1 MSENR
6 YIVEKGPSKSSSSG
20 SAPTVQAD
28 PRSISTVEAEAGE
41 TMVITDGVSNQR
53 KLAKIGGQPH
63 ENGGTPLNV
72 PEGTAIY
79 SDTLKIKDP
88 VVLKFFNENG
98 KKAKTFA
105 ELSKKYDITKL
116 QEQRKDENNDK
127 ITNDSLDKSLDDHNF
142 KLSALFTL
150 QEFHEKKGAPAEHSK
165 HFEAFLERTGIN
177 YEDIFGTQ
185 EQTPVME
192 EMSKGR
198 NGMEVQFN
206 PLPEAK
212 YGRELKHLPIADL
225 GDVVNDFTL
234 PPYEEKNAY
243 DKEGIERLNKYLKVY
258 GLEELDATAPR
269 SAVKAKITE
278 AQKAAVEQNPDLIFD
293 YMTTDLDPN
302 DDTYKS
308 HRPNNK
314 LQGIMKGITSDVKP
328 SGKDKDGN
336 PAYTNEDLKKMLDA
350 GDITTDNVLD
360 AYQDN
365 KWWYRMVNSDIKTIS
380 QEEMDAKKK
389 LLDEKGIQQG
399 DYKYLHIKDGYY
411 EAYRV
416 KADGSIEQV
425 EPDKK
430 IVDKLYKWET
440 DPIDES
446 TPERNMDFLWAN
458 KRALA
463 RSRQA
468 AREIPYLEP
477 FTVIP
482 ETEFVDQTYYDP
494 AQAIN
499 AIQAQTADATMKQ
512 AMFAPQQQQVANFMA
527 TQQADAIAK
536 VIGAYEDQNVA
547 AYNQEQLMNT
557 QIANRANE
565 RLASAIQGHHDKNT
579 VLKQNYANAMTN
591 AKNNIAAQE
600 IAMWQERA
608 DRMNMEATIGEQYAI
623 DPNTGLIEFQKG
635 RKLQPTS
642 GTQTSVAD
650 RFNELKGQM
659 PGVDDNTI
667 AKMAMAMHSG
677 KYEIMTDSHPQNAQ
691 KFQ

>member
-6 YIVEKGPSKSSSSG
+6 YIVEKGPSKSSSSE

-41 TMVITDGVSNQR
+41 TMVVTDGVSNQR

-88 VVLKFFNENG
+88 VILKFFNETG

-127 ITNDSLDKSLDDHNF
+127 ITNDSLDKSISDHNF

-165 HFEAFLERTGIN
+165 HFEAFLERTGIS

-185 EQTPVME
+185 KQTPVME
-192 EMSKGR
+192 EMVKGR
-198 NGMEVQFN
+198 NGMEVNFD
-206 PLPEAK
+206 PLPQAK
-212 YGRELKHLPIADL
+212 YGRELKRLPLAEEGDL
-225 GDVVNDFTL
+225 IKKEL
-234 PPYEEKNAY
+234 PPYDESQSYTKT
-243 DKEGIERLNKYLKVY
+243 GIERLNKYLKVY
-258 GLEELDATAPR
+258 GLEELDLNAPR

-293 YMTTDLDPN
+293 YMTADLDPS
-302 DDTYKS
+302 DDEYKS
-308 HRPNNK
+308 HRPNDK
-314 LQGIMKGITSDVKP
+314 LQGIMKSVKSEVKP
-328 SGKDKDGN
+328 SGEDGT
-336 PAYTNEDLKKMLDA
+336 YTNEDLKKMLDA
-350 GDITTDNVLD
+350 GDITTNNVLE

-380 QEEMDAKKK
+380 KEEMDAKKK
-389 LLDEKGIQQG
+389 LLDEKGVKQG
-399 DYKYLHIKDGYY
+399 DYTYLHMGDGYY

-416 KADGSIEQV
+416 KPDGSIEQV
-425 EPDKK
+425 EADPAV
-430 IVDKLYKWET
+430 VDELYKWEV
-440 DPIDES
+440 DHIDDKK
-446 TPERNMDFLWAN
+446 PERNMDFLWAN

-499 AIQAQTADATMKQ
+499 AIQAGTADATMKQ

-536 VIGAYEDQNVA
+536 VIGAYEDRNVA

-565 RLASAIQGHHDKNT
+565 RLAAAIQGHHDKNT

-623 DPNTGLIEFQKG
+623 DPTTGLIEFQGG
-635 RKLQPTS
+635 RKLKPTS
-642 GTQTSVAD
+642 GGTKSMAD
-650 RFNELKGQM
+650 RFNELKNQM
-659 PGVDDNTI
+659 PGVDDDIIGKLVI
-667 AKMAMAMHSG
+667 AEGSG
-677 KYEIMTDSHPQNAQ
+677 KYEITKDPHPQRGEQ
-691 KFQ
+691 FQ

>member
-41 TMVITDGVSNQR
+41 TMVVTDGVSNQR

-88 VVLKFFNENG
+88 VILKFFNENG

-116 QEQRKDENNDK
+116 QDQRKDENNDK

-165 HFEAFLERTGIN
+165 HFEAFLERTRIS

-192 EMSKGR
+192 EMAKGK
-198 NGMEVQFN
+198 NGMEVRFDS
-206 PLPEAK
+206 LPEAK
-212 YGRELKHLPIADL
+212 YGRELKRLPLAKEGDL
-225 GDVVNDFTL
+225 IKKEL
-234 PPYEEKNAY
+234 PPYDESQAY
-243 DKEGIERLNKYLKVY
+243 TKTGIERLNKYLKVY
-258 GLEELDATAPR
+258 GLEELDPNANR
-269 SAVKAKITE
+269 EAVKAKIAE
-278 AQKAAVEQNPDLIFD
+278 AQKAAVEKNPQLIYD
-293 YMTTDLDPN
+293 YMATDLDPS
-302 DDTYKS
+302 DDVYKS
-308 HRPNNK
+308 HRPNDK
-314 LQGIMKGITSDVKP
+314 LQGIMKSIKSEIKP
-328 SGKDKDGN
+328 SGKDGT
-336 PAYTNEDLKKMLDA
+336 YTNEDLDKMLKA

-360 AYQDN
+360 AYKDN

-399 DYKYLHIKDGYY
+399 DYKYLHMGDGYY

-416 KADGSIEQV
+416 KPDGSIEQV
-425 EPDKK
+425 EANPAV
-430 IVDKLYKWET
+430 VDKLYKWEV
-440 DPIDES
+440 DNIDDKK
-446 TPERNMDFLWAN
+446 PERNMDFLWAN

-499 AIQAQTADATMKQ
+499 AIQAGTADATMKQ

-557 QIANRANE
+557 QIANQANE

-623 DPNTGLIEFQKG
+623 DPTTGLIDFQGG
-635 RKLQPTS
+635 RKLKPTS